1 MKNIEVEVRGSLPKE
16 KVQELKTLFS
26 TKGKLKESKKRLLID
41 YSAFIPGQGLGE
53 RDKDIRLRMTN
64 GQPEIIVK
72 LGNWGVD
79 ERREEISIKTEKGS
93 FEELVKAFAAMNLK
107 KGMMA
112 IRESEVYD
120 YNGIEF
126 AIVTVPN
133 HSYYFEAE
141 KMSSEENSKDDHQE
155 ILKVCK
161 ELGLEPFDQK
171 GFLDYIALLNKEAN
185 EVFDFEDYK
194 KGYFDKFSL

>member
-1 MKNIEVEVRGSLPKE
+1 MKNIEVEVRGMLPKE
-16 KVQELKTLFS
+16 KVERLKTLFA
-26 TKGKLKESKKRLLID
+26 KDGRLKESKKRLLID
-41 YSAFIPGQGLGE
+41 YSSFIPGQELGD
-53 RDKDIRLRMTN
+53 RDRDIRLRTTN

-79 ERREEISIKTEKGS
+79 ERREEISIKTEEGS
-93 FEELVKAFAAMNLK
+93 FEELVKAFAAMNMR

-120 YNGIEF
+120 YKGIEF

-141 KMSSEENSKDDHQE
+141 KMSTEENSKQAYQE
-155 ILKVCK
+155 ILEVCK
-161 ELGLEPFDQK
+161 DLGLEPFDQK
-171 GFLDYIALLNKEAN
+171 GFLDYIDLLNKEAN
-185 EVFDFEDYK
+185 QVFDFEKYTP
-194 KGYFDKFSL
+194 GYFDKFLI